1 MLKICGEL
9 DNPMDLL
16 DSEIDDICQ
25 GLVQNFAK
33 VRFLERLGLTVRRK
47 PNGRP
52 LICRSHYHAVMVV
65 GTSRVSRNSDSQPKW
80 GVH

>member
-1 MLKICGEL
+1 
-9 DNPMDLL
+9 MDLL
-16 DSEIDDICQ
+16 DSEIDQICQ

-47 PNGRP
+47 PNGKP
-52 LICRSHYHAVMVV
+52 LVNRTHYHAVMVS
-65 GTSRVSRNSDSQPKW
+65 GTSQVSSNSDSQPTW